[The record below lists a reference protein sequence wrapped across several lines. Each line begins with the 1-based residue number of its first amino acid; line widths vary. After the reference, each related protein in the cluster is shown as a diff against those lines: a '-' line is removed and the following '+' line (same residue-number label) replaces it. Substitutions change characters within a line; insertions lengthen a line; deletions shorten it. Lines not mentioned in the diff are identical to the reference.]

1 MDISDMMITPAQSDT
16 DKNIAPPHDLDDDE
30 KSPPSVVTPN
40 TGAPAVEM
48 SAVERIQAFRSGTL
62 KMPDIGG
69 PVDPDNADDESDD
82 SDMDED
88 AASADTHVN
97 AGDEKSAKTALSD
110 MEDFPP
116 SEGKNAVKSLLTRR
130 KALMLGIPVLVV
142 AAGIAV
148 PGLGGKGKDD
158 DAEVA
163 NIPQSASVDGQQG
176 GSDSEASTSSAPPD
190 VVADG
195 VIEPVAVTAAEYPI
209 SLTPAMDAFT
219 PGKAWICAGQF
230 GTVLTIELPS
240 LTAVSEISVVPGFD
254 GRERDGSSTWA
265 KHRIVTSAA
274 FYLDYGDPIPAGPDG
289 QGFTN
294 SREAQST
301 ALKGAM
307 TKTIRMVILGTES
320 VAPDAPAASSTPKP
334 GLLGD
339 LGSLN
344 LGPTPS
350 PSASADNAPATFA
363 LSNMKIVGHTAR

>member
-1 MDISDMMITPAQSDT
+1 MDISDMMITPAQSET
-16 DKNIAPPHDLDDDE
+16 DKNIAPPHDLDSDE
-30 KSPPSVVTPN
+30 QPPSLEPTNAIAVP
-40 TGAPAVEM
+40 PAVEM

-69 PVDPDNADDESDD
+69 PSNTDDESEDSDIDGEAGHEEVHDD
-82 SDMDED
+82 SGVE
-88 AASADTHVN
+88 S
-97 AGDEKSAKTALSD
+97 SAKSELSD
-110 MEDFPP
+110 LTDFPS
-116 SEGKNAVKSLLTRR
+116 SESKNAVKSLLTRR

-148 PGLGGKGKDD
+148 PGLGGKKKDD
-158 DAEVA
+158 TAEVA

-176 GSDSEASTSSAPPD
+176 GESQTSTSVAPD
-190 VVADG
+190 VLADG
-195 VIEPVAVTAAEYPI
+195 IIEPLAVTAAEYPI

-219 PGKAWICAGQF
+219 PGKAWICAGQI
-230 GTVLTIELPS
+230 GTVLTIELPA

-254 GRERDGSSTWA
+254 GRDKDGSSAWA
-265 KHRIVTSAA
+265 KHRIVTSAS

-294 SREAQST
+294 SKEAQTT
-301 ALKGAM
+301 ALHGAM

-320 VAPDAPAASSTPKP
+320 VAPDAPASSAAPKP

-344 LGPTPS
+344 LGSTPS
-350 PSASADNAPATFA
+350 PTSPADNAPATFA
-363 LSNMKIVGHTAR
+363 LSSMKIVGHTAR